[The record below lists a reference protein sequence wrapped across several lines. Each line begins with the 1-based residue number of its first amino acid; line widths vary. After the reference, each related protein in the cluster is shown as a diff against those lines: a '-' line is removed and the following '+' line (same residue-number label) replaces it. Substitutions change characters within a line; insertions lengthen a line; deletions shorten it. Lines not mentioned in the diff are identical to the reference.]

1 MIIQI
6 ASSCSIQRWKVR
18 AKQNSLCRN
27 PDVSPCMKGAY
38 SLDINFLQKDA
49 IITSEF
55 AHIDSQ
61 MLIKDVDIDA
71 DPNQTVRAS
80 QLI

>member
-1 MIIQI
+1 
-6 ASSCSIQRWKVR
+6 
-18 AKQNSLCRN
+18 
-27 PDVSPCMKGAY
+27 MKGAY